1 MTSYKFHIRHMA
13 QILDQAGESEIVP
26 LEYLENDDKVLS
38 KFFSLYCSKD
48 SKESYC
54 VADFY
59 ELFHVKNRARVL
71 MDFLKSMG
79 EEATLEKFE
88 KDA

>member
-1 MTSYKFHIRHMA
+1 MASYKFYIRQMA
-13 QILDQAGESEIVP
+13 QILDQYGEDEVVP
-26 LEYLENDDKVLS
+26 LEYLENDDKVFS

-71 MDFLKSMG
+71 IEFLKSMG
-79 EEATLEKFE
+79 EQATLEELDK
-88 KDA
+88 